1 MDNLGYQIPF
11 FLGFLLSFT
20 ILISLLLYF
29 PIDNSIIE
37 WSRHYVESLAI
48 QITHEHVKKD
58 PSRSKFDL
66 R

>member
-11 FLGFLLSFT
+11 FLGFLLFFT

-48 QITHEHVKKD
+48 RITHEHVKRD
-58 PSRSKFDL
+58 SSRFKFDL
-66 R
+66 